1 ERALVLAQQALTLD
15 DSLPTAHSL
24 LGRVYAQ
31 KQQTDP
37 ALTEGERAIALDPNN
52 ADSYFSQAEM
62 LNRVGRP
69 AEALRMV
76 KHAMLLNPRYPPYY
90 SWSLGWAYF
99 LAGQYGEA
107 ITTLKEV
114 VSRMPTHLFAY
125 RVLADSYVQQWAW
138 QQSADAQTLTQALA
152 AAQRSI
158 TLN

>member
-1 ERALVLAQQALTLD
+1 
-15 DSLPTAHSL
+15 
-24 LGRVYAQ
+24 
-31 KQQTDP
+31 
-37 ALTEGERAIALDPNN
+37 
-52 ADSYFSQAEM
+52 
-62 LNRVGRP
+62 
-69 AEALRMV
+69 
-76 KHAMLLNPRYPPYY
+76 
-90 SWSLGWAYF
+90 WSLGWAYF

-158 TLN
+158 TLNDAFSVRHVVLGSVYLWQKQYEPAITEMERAIALDPNNADGYAGLAETQSQVDTPKEAIAMAEQALRRKPYVADQHLGSVGMAYYLAGRP